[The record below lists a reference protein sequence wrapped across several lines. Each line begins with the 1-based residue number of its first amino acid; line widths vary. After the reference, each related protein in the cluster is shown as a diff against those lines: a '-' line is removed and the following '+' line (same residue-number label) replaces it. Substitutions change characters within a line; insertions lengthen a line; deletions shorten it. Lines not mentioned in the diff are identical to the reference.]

1 MATLGEPVTT
11 TPAPATTPTSTMP
24 AVPRGSWLAASAI
37 TLVLAVLGGRY
48 GFHRDELYFIE
59 AGRHAAWGYPDQP
72 PLVPLLA
79 TAWSDLTG
87 GSLWAF
93 RIVPALL
100 TGLLVV
106 VASLTSRAMGGTSAE
121 QVGTAVAAAV
131 TALFVG
137 AGHLFSTTTFDI
149 LGTATTLLLAIRAL
163 QAPPERDLG
172 PWLAVGLAAGVTM
185 EIKTLVATVAVA
197 ALVGLLAAGPWE
209 PLRRP
214 GPYVAALVALVL
226 AAPNLVWQAANGW
239 PQLEVAREIAAGS
252 SATSTDRWLVVP
264 MQLLIVGPVIGVV
277 LVAGLVA
284 LLRSPRWRP
293 YRWIG
298 IAYLVLLV
306 IVVVT
311 GGKPYYS
318 AGLMLPLLAAGVAA
332 VHGWAAP
339 SEGRTTLLG
348 ALLAVHVVGTTLVTL
363 PVSTAGS
370 PITTFANGPNPDM
383 GETIGWDQFVPAVMN
398 SALAEP
404 TTTGILTANYGEAGA
419 LDKARREGTSLP
431 PVWSGHNAY
440 GLWGPPPESVT
451 SVIVVGD
458 YSDQRLAQWFA
469 RCRVVWRVDN
479 TVDLD
484 NEEQGV
490 PIRACEGRKASWT
503 QLWPDVRHLG

>member
-1 MATLGEPVTT
+1 VTT
-11 TPAPATTPTSTMP
+11 TPAPATSLTSAAP
-24 AVPRGSWLAASAI
+24 AVPRGSWLAAAAI
-37 TLVLAVLGGRY
+37 TLVLAALGGRY

-59 AGRHAAWGYPDQP
+59 AGHHPAWGYPDQP

-93 RIVPALL
+93 RLVPALL

-106 VASLTSRAMGGTSAE
+106 VASLTSRALGGTPAE
-121 QVGTAVAAAV
+121 QVGTAVATAV

-149 LGTATTLLLAIRAL
+149 LGTATTVLLVIRAV
-163 QAPPERDLG
+163 QAPRERDLG
-172 PWLAVGLAAGVTM
+172 PWLAAGLAAGITM
-185 EIKTLVATVAVA
+185 EIKTLVASVAVA
-197 ALVGLLAAGPWE
+197 VLVGLLAAGPWE

-214 GPYVAALVALVL
+214 GPYAAALVAAVL

-239 PQLEVAREIAAGS
+239 PQLELAREISAGS
-252 SATSTDRWLVVP
+252 SGTSTDRWLVVP
-264 MQLLIVGPVIGVV
+264 MQLLIVGPMIGIV
-277 LVAGLVA
+277 LVVGLVT

-298 IAYLVLLV
+298 IAYVVLLV
-306 IVVVT
+306 IIVVT

-318 AGLMLPLLAAGVAA
+318 AGLMLPLLAAGVSA

-348 ALLAVHVVGTTLVTL
+348 ALLAVHVVGSALITL
-363 PVSTAGS
+363 PVSTSGS
-370 PITTFANGPNPDM
+370 PITAFANGPNPDM

-404 TTTGILTANYGEAGA
+404 TTTAILALNYGEAGA
-419 LDKARREGTSLP
+419 LDKARREGIPLP

-440 GLWGPPPESVT
+440 GLWGPPPASVT
-451 SVIVVGD
+451 NAIVVGR
-458 YSDQRLAQWFA
+458 YSDQQLARWFE

-479 TVDLD
+479 TVDLE
-484 NEEQGV
+484 NEEQGA
-490 PIRACEGRKASWT
+490 PIRACEGRRASWL
-503 QLWPDVRHLG
+503 QLWPEIQRLS